1 MNASNNPL
9 LQEWDTPF
17 GLPPFH
23 LIKPEHYLP
32 AFEKAMAQHAAEI
45 TAIGEMSGP
54 ATFANTI
61 EEAERTGRLLERVSG
76 VFFNLAS
83 ADTNDELLSLQREIS
98 PQLSRHYSSIY
109 MNKAYFNRVDAA
121 TKANEKLTPEQVR
134 LLERYHTLLIR
145 AGAKLSVRFRDQ

>member
-1 MNASNNPL
+1 MNASTNPL

-23 LIKPEHYLP
+23 LIKPEHYRA
-32 AFEKAMAQHAAEI
+32 AFDKAMAQHAAEI
-45 TAIGEMSGP
+45 TVIGEMSGA

-83 ADTNDELLSLQREIS
+83 ADTNDELLGLQREIS
-98 PQLSRHYSSIY
+98 PEVSAVASKRSLRRCDSCRKNSPTASSKSR
-109 MNKAYFNRVDAA
+109 
-121 TKANEKLTPEQVR
+121 P
-134 LLERYHTLLIR
+134 
-145 AGAKLSVRFRDQ
+145 